1 MCQSWGSDERDIPWS
16 ISLISRGV
24 SGLGGLAGHSI
35 PAQFTHPHTCTQL
48 TSERR
53 RKGNTNACALTHLE
67 ESARIHHYSDK
78 MKFTYFAISKAKK
91 KSLVES
97 KYGKQLPFN
106 RTY

>member
-1 MCQSWGSDERDIPWS
+1 MVKTQRKKKTCETETDREKKGDFVLERCVCQSWGSDERDIPWS

-53 RKGNTNACALTHLE
+53 REGDTNAYAVTHLE
-67 ESARIHHYSDK
+67 KAARVYQRN
-78 MKFTYFAISKAKK
+78 
-91 KSLVES
+91 
-97 KYGKQLPFN
+97 GN
-106 RTY
+106 